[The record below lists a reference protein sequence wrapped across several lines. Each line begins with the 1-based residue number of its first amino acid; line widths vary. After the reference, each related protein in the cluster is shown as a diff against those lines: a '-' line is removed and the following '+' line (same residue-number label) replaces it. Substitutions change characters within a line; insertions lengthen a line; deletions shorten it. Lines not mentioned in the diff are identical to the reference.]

1 MEVIFEEEFIKK
13 LEKYRHIRKQ
23 IKNKVDM
30 VIKEPIKMGE
40 PLKGF
45 LRGFY
50 YSTPVKRN
58 FLIIY
63 LYCKICRKK
72 GDDSIVACQDCNQRA
87 DETLKFVNLGPHD
100 KAYLE
105 ASKL

>member
-1 MEVIFEEEFIKK
+1 MEVIFEEEFTKN

-23 IKNKVDM
+23 IKKKVDM

-40 PLKGF
+40 PLKGV
-45 LRGFY
+45 LRGF
-50 YSTPVKRN
+50 YSTPVKKN

-72 GDDSIVACQDCNQRA
+72 GDDSIVVCQDCNQRA

-100 KAYLE
+100 KAYWE